1 MATTIINLASQF
13 SMAGEVF
20 GPWDAADVKSL
31 PPPPYTNIY
40 DGFKQGF
47 LFVLFLDGFNTS
59 EEVSYSVRCVLWF
72 IFWCTKHKKYSDPSK
87 ILLKLVKKCVIDAQV
102 MGRFTNVN

>member
-13 SMAGEVF
+13 SIAGEVF
-20 GPWDAADVKSL
+20 SPWDATDIKSL

-47 LFVLFLDGFNTS
+47 LFVLFLDGFHASDYFVS

-72 IFWCTKHKKYSDPSK
+72 IFWCTKHKN
-87 ILLKLVKKCVIDAQV
+87 ILTPVK
-102 MGRFTNVN
+102 FYWS

>member
-13 SMAGEVF
+13 SIAGDVF
-20 GPWDAADVKSL
+20 SHWDAADIKSL

-47 LFVLFLDGFNTS
+47 LFVLFLDDFHTSDFFVS

-72 IFWCTKHKKYSDPSK
+72 IFWCTKHNKYSDSSK
-87 ILLKLVKKCVIDAQV
+87 NLLKLVK
-102 MGRFTNVN
+102 